1 MRYLTLIYTNE
12 ATDAAFGTPEADQ
25 RIAGYMAFGQEAE
38 RRGVLRGGERLR
50 PVADARTVRIRN
62 GKTVSVDGPFA
73 ETKEQLGGFFLIEAK
88 DLNEAMRLAASWPS
102 ARIGAIEVRPIE
114 EQLAEERRYR

>member
-73 ETKEQLGGFFLIEAK
+73 ETKEQLGGFYLLECDTEAEALELAAMIPGAK
-88 DLNEAMRLAASWPS
+88 DGSV
-102 ARIGAIEVRPIE
+102 EVRPIWDM
-114 EQLAEERRYR
+114 